1 MLSFLSQGVG
11 IGFAAGAQPGPFLN
25 HVIGTALTGGWRRG
39 IVTIFAPL
47 VADLPLIVLSL
58 TVLRSV
64 PDDFLRIVQIMGGLY
79 LLWMAFSSFR
89 RFRQGD
95 GFEIKPVPAN
105 RSFWQAVLMIYLGPA
120 PYVFWITISGPLLVK
135 GLEQS
140 LWHGLAFVLGFY
152 GTFLAMLTGYV
163 ILFARLGQIN
173 PRLTRA
179 IFLLTLV
186 VMVVFGF
193 SLIVQAFTG
202 AA

>member
-1 MLSFLSQGVG
+1 MLSFLSQGIG

-47 VADLPLIVLSL
+47 VADLPLIVLSV
-58 TVLRSV
+58 TILRSV
-64 PDDFLRIVQIMGGLY
+64 SPDFLRIVQLAGGLY
-79 LLWMAFSSFR
+79 LLWMAYGGIQ

-95 GFEIKPVPAN
+95 GFEIKPVSVN

-120 PYVFWITISGPLLVK
+120 PYVFWVTISGPLLVQ

-152 GTFLAMLTGYV
+152 GTFLAMLAGYV

-179 IFLLTLV
+179 IFLLTLA
-186 VMVVFGF
+186 VMLVFGIG
-193 SLIVQAFTG
+193 LIVQAFRGG
-202 AA
+202 A